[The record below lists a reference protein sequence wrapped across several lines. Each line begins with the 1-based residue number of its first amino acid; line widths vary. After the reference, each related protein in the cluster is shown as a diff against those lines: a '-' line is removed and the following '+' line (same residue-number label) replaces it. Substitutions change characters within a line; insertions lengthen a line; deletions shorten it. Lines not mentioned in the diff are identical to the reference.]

1 MVERFDFTKL
11 QEDETYI
18 YTDKSG
24 NLRKGMDLT
33 VTWLGNPDKTVLITA
48 SQRYESMQRYYG
60 LSENTDRRSD
70 E

>member
-48 SQRYESMQRYYG
+48 SQR
-60 LSENTDRRSD
+60 
-70 E
+70 

>member
-24 NLRKGMDLT
+24 NLQKGMDLT
-33 VTWLGNPDKTVLITA
+33 VTWLGNTDKTVLITA
-48 SQRYESMQRYYG
+48 SQRYKSG
-60 LSENTDRRSD
+60 
-70 E
+70 